1 MNDPKIQLDRRYLY
15 ENTYKFLIS
24 IEQIDIYQS
33 LSFFKQSSIFPS
45 LFYLSPYCEYN
56 DLLFRI
62 NSTISET
69 IRSYDGI

>member
-33 LSFFKQSSIFPS
+33 LSFLVSSIIFQTKQYIPLS
-45 LFYLSPYCEYN
+45 ILFKPIL
-56 DLLFRI
+56 RV
-62 NSTISET
+62 
-69 IRSYDGI
+69 